1 MSKESLDFSK
11 CKLVIIGSAH
21 PLRGGLAT
29 YNERLAREFI
39 DQGYDVTIYTFSLQY
54 PGFLFP
60 GKTQYSSEPAPAD
73 LPIKIRINSIN
84 PFNWWKVGKEIK
96 EECPD
101 LVIVKFWIP
110 FMAPCLGTICRIIR
124 KNRHTKI
131 ISIVDNLIPHEN
143 RPGDRILIRYWVNS
157 VDGFIAMSRS
167 VLAEINQFLVSKPK
181 PTLFCPHPLY
191 DNFGEPVPKTEAKK
205 HLGLD
210 PDYSYLLFFG
220 FIRDYKGL
228 DLLLK
233 AFADERLRAYPLKLI
248 VAGEFYTDAKPYYD
262 LLDQLHLREHVIMHN
277 EFIPDSAVSDYFCA
291 ADLVVQPYKN
301 ATQSGVTQIAY
312 HFNKPM
318 IITNVGGLAE
328 FIPDG
333 KVGYVVEPLVPAITS
348 SIQQFYNEKKED
360 EFSAN
365 AAVEK
370 MKYSWG
376 RMVEAIREIAK

>member
-1 MSKESLDFSK
+1 M
-11 CKLVIIGSAH
+11 IIGSAY

-29 YNERLAREFI
+29 YNERLAKEYI
-39 DQGYDVTIYTFSLQY
+39 NQGHDVTIYTFSLQY

-60 GKTQYSSEPAPAD
+60 GKTQYSSEPAPEGI
-73 LPIKIRINSIN
+73 PIRIKINSIN
-84 PFNWWKVGKEIK
+84 PLNWVKVGRQIKKER
-96 EECPD
+96 PD

-124 KNRHTKI
+124 RNKHTKI
-131 ISIVDNLIPHEN
+131 ISIVDNLIPHEK
-143 RPGDRILIRYWVNS
+143 RPGDLLLIRYWVNS
-157 VDGFIAMSRS
+157 ADGFIAMSRS
-167 VLAEINQFLVSKPK
+167 VLTEINHFLTSKTK

-191 DNFGEPVPKTEAKK
+191 DNYGQPVSKAEAKK

-210 PDYSYLLFFG
+210 SGCSYILFFG

-233 AFADERLRAYPLKLI
+233 AFADERLRAYPVKLL

-262 LLDQLHLREHVIMHN
+262 LIDQLHLREKVIMHN
-277 EFIPDSAVSDYFCA
+277 EFIPDSAVSDYFSA

-318 IITNVGGLAE
+318 IITNVGGLGE
-328 FIPDG
+328 FVPDG
-333 KVGYVVEPLVPAITS
+333 KVGYVVEPSVPEIAS
-348 SIQQFYNEKKED
+348 SILRFFDEKKED

-365 AAVEK
+365 AAIEK
-370 MKYSWG
+370 QKYSWDN
-376 RMVEAIREIAK
+376 MVNAIESLVR

>member
-1 MSKESLDFSK
+1 LDFNK
-11 CKLVIIGSAH
+11 RKLVIIGSAH

-29 YNERLAREFI
+29 YNERLAKEYI
-39 DQGYDVTIYTFSLQY
+39 NQGYDVTIYTFSLQY

-60 GKTQYSSEPAPAD
+60 GKTQYSQESAPPGI
-73 LPIKIRINSIN
+73 PIKIKVNSIN
-84 PFNWWKVGKEIK
+84 PLNWWKVGREIK
-96 EECPD
+96 KECPD

-110 FMAPCLGTICRIIR
+110 FMAPCLGTICRIVR
-124 KNRHTKI
+124 RNKHTKVV
-131 ISIVDNLIPHEN
+131 SIVDNLIPHEK
-143 RPGDRILIRYWVNS
+143 RPGDRLLIRYWVNS
-157 VDGFIAMSRS
+157 ADGFIAMSRS
-167 VLAEINQFLVSKPK
+167 VLAEINQFPGSKPK

-210 PDYSYLLFFG
+210 PGYSYILFFG

-262 LLDQLHLREHVIMHN
+262 LLDQFHLREHVIMHN

-291 ADLVVQPYKN
+291 ADVVVQPYKS

-312 HFNKPM
+312 HFNRPM
-318 IITNVGGLAE
+318 IITNVGGLSE
-328 FIPDG
+328 FVPDG
-333 KVGYVVEPLVPAITS
+333 KVGYVAEPSVPAITS
-348 SIQQFYNEKKED
+348 SILQFYNEKKED

-370 MKYSWG
+370 LKYSWG
-376 RMVEAIREIAK
+376 RMVEAIDQIVKW